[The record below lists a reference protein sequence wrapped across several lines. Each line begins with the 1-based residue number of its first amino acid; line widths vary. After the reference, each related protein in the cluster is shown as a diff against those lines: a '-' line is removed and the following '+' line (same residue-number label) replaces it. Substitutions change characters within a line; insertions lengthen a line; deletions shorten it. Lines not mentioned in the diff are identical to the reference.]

1 MNDLKKPPHGEPC
14 NGCGWCCQSQLCPLA
29 WAVFGGDQN
38 RQCPALEEA
47 EGRAVCGL
55 VAHPMAYSMVGTLKH
70 GAAAMGGA
78 ALTLIGSGVGCDAL
92 AEGEEPSDALRERS
106 KQEFRNRRNLVKPAM
121 KMWGVADRLQPGMN
135 PYF

>member
-1 MNDLKKPPHGEPC
+1 MHNLEKPPHGDPC

-29 WAVFGGDQN
+29 WGVFGGSQN

-47 EGRAVCGL
+47 AGRSACGL
-55 VAHPMAYSMVGTLKH
+55 AAHPMAYNMVGTLKH

-92 AEGEEPSDALRERS
+92 AHGEEPSEALRLRHQ
-106 KQEFRNRRNLVKPAM
+106 QEFHKRRPLVRAAL
-121 KMWGVADRLQPGMN
+121 KMWGVLDRLGCNSN
-135 PYF
+135 PF